1 MVNVYIKFIN
11 ESVQAIVLWC
21 LSSSRMNVAVVF
33 DIDQC
38 KQEMPEESLL
48 CNDRCLTERSRF

>member
-1 MVNVYIKFIN
+1 MEKFKMVNVYIKFIN

-38 KQEMPEESLL
+38 KQNVAEEKLGVII
-48 CNDRCLTERSRF
+48 DF

>member
-1 MVNVYIKFIN
+1 MVNVYIKFVN

-38 KQEMPEESLL
+38 KQEMP
-48 CNDRCLTERSRF
+48 